1 MCENLMHQQDTS
13 CPPFHLRS
21 LARCGTSSKHSSHP
35 SSTSLRWDVIGPE
48 WRTGSSSTQLV
59 QVIMLR
65 AEYAKIADS
74 TYSATTIRRRRD
86 EWIAHDVFAQLE

>member
-1 MCENLMHQQDTS
+1 
-13 CPPFHLRS
+13 
-21 LARCGTSSKHSSHP
+21 
-35 SSTSLRWDVIGPE
+35 
-48 WRTGSSSTQLV
+48 
-59 QVIMLR
+59 MLR